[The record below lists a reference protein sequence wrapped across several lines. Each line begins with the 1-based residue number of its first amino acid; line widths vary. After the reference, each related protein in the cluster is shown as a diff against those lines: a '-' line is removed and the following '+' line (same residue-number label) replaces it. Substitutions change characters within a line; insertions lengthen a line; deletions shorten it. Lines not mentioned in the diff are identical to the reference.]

1 MQDFEQAWDKI
12 ILGAE
17 RTTVLTPHD
26 RRVVAYHEGGHAVVA
41 WMTPAADP
49 VRKVTIVPHG
59 QALGVTQQRPAE
71 ERYNY
76 SRTDLLARIDVM
88 LGGRASEER
97 TCPVAVGLR
106 PRSRNLL
113 ARHFELV
120 LRAKPILAIE
130 AVHAAALEVE
140 LIGALGD
147 VGGRQDD
154 ERG

>member
-1 MQDFEQAWDKI
+1 MQAGGAGNLSASRFAQAQ
-12 ILGAE
+12 
-17 RTTVLTPHD
+17 
-26 RRVVAYHEGGHAVVA
+26 RVAQ
-41 WMTPAADP
+41 P
-49 VRKVTIVPHG
+49 
-59 QALGVTQQRPAE
+59 
-71 ERYNY
+71 
-76 SRTDLLARIDVM
+76 RIDVM